1 MTMEE
6 ANGWKRNAATDI
18 PSSRVSPGAGEGKGV
33 IWGGELST
41 GETLVLATLFSW
53 VAKVNEEMRVMS
65 KTATYQL

>member
-1 MTMEE
+1 MEKE
-6 ANGWKRNAATDI
+6 YATIDI
-18 PSSRVSPGAGEGKGV
+18 FGPQVSPGAGEGKGV

-53 VAKVNEEMRVMS
+53 VAKVNEEMRVMI